1 MGMRFRG
8 FATAVVASAAVGAV
22 FSVAAIRTSGQAP
35 AGQAPAAG
43 RGAGQGAG
51 RGAGQAAGRG
61 AAAGR
66 IPRNSWDNHP
76 NLNGVWQALNTA
88 NWDLQ
93 DHGAAPGPFYQMG
106 AIGAVPPGQTVVE
119 GGDIPYLPA
128 AAEQKRKNY
137 VNRLTEDPEVK
148 CYLPGIPRATYVP
161 YPFQIV
167 QSPKNILMAYEY
179 ASANR
184 VVNMEKPTEAPVD
197 SWMGWSNGKWE
208 GDTLVVD
215 VKSLNGHAWL
225 DRVGDYTTD
234 NAHIVERF
242 TMTDADHINYE
253 ATIEDNKVFSRPW
266 KISMPLYKRVE
277 KNAQLLEFK
286 CVEFAEEM
294 LYGHLR
300 KGAVK

>member
-1 MGMRFRG
+1 MGIRFRG
-8 FATAVVASAAVGAV
+8 LITATIATAAVGAV
-22 FSVAAIRTSGQAP
+22 FSWAAIGTAGQAP
-35 AGQAPAAG
+35 AGRGPAPAG
-43 RGAGQGAG
+43 RGA
-51 RGAGQAAGRG
+51 RG
-61 AAAGR
+61 AAPAAQPAARGAASGR
-66 IPRNSWDNHP
+66 VPRNAWDNKP
-76 NLNGVWQALNTA
+76 NMNGVWQSMNTA

-93 DHGAAPGPFYQMG
+93 DHAAMAGPFYQMG
-106 AIGAVPPGQTVVE
+106 AVGAVPPGQTVVE

-128 AAEQKRKNY
+128 ALEQKKKNY
-137 VNRLTEDPEVK
+137 INRLTEDPEVK

-215 VKSLNGHAWL
+215 VKSLNGKAWL
-225 DRVGDYTTD
+225 DRTGDFTTD

-277 KNAQLLEFK
+277 KSAQLLEFK

-300 KGAVK
+300 KGVAK